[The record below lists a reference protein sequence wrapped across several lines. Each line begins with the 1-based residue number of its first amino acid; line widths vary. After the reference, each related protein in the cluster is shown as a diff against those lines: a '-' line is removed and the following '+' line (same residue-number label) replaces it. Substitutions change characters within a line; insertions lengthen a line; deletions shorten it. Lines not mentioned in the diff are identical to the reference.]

1 MKRHIGIIVL
11 ALLVF
16 VVLLIITVAYVVDET
31 KDIVLITTFGK
42 ITQVVEGRRDPGLHF
57 KLPWPI
63 QKLIRY
69 DSRDHPLSSS
79 YRQLQIGEKV
89 NIMVTVFCV
98 WRIEDPEKFYR
109 TKKTVQSADE
119 ALRALLSSEMTGV
132 LGKVDMD
139 ELVNTDPSKM
149 KLAEIDA
156 RIRRRVRK
164 RAMEDYGI
172 ELSPVGGIRVLGL
185 PQSVSKAVITAM
197 IEERSK
203 EISKHQAEGQA
214 TADAIIGR
222 ATAARDKILAFTRR
236 KAADIRTQGEAKA
249 AEAYDK
255 VKEHPEFS
263 MFLRSLE
270 SLRVGLKNRAVF
282 FLDPDSLPI
291 MRWLREKPSLDTFKK
306 TSAKKR

>member
-1 MKRHIGIIVL
+1 MKRHIGIIIL

-16 VVLLIITVAYVVDET
+16 VVLLVITVAYVVDET

-42 ITQVVEGRRDPGLHF
+42 ITRVVDGHKAPGLHF

-89 NIMVTVFCV
+89 NIMATVFCV

-132 LGKVDMD
+132 LGKIDMD

-197 IEERSK
+197 TEERSK
-203 EISKHQAEGQA
+203 EISKYQAEGQA

-222 ATAARDKILAFTRR
+222 ATAARDKILAFANR
-236 KAADIRTQGEAKA
+236 KATDIRTKGEAKA
-249 AEAYDK
+249 AETYAK
-255 VKEHPEFS
+255 VNEHPEFS

-270 SLRVGLKNRAVF
+270 SLRTSLKNRTVF
-282 FLDPDSLPI
+282 FLDPDTQPI
-291 MRWLREKPSLDTFKK
+291 LRWLREKPSLKTFEEKK
-306 TSAKKR
+306 